1 MADQTEVQ
9 KLLNELVATYGVFN
23 IKLYQHHFYVKG
35 PHFFTLHEKFE
46 ELYDEVTEQF
56 DELAERLIA
65 IGGKPYATLGEFLEY
80 SPIKEA
86 PYDGK
91 ETAEEMVSSTISD
104 YKIIV
109 ERLQKGIILTGEAGD
124 DSTQDLLIGYKS
136 GVDKTIWMLQAF
148 LGKNP
153 LDA

>member
-1 MADQTEVQ
+1 MAKQTEVQ
-9 KLLNELVATYGVFN
+9 ELLNELVATYGVFN

-46 ELYDEVTEQF
+46 ELYDEVTGQF

-65 IGGKPYATLGEFLEY
+65 IGGKPYATLGEFLEF
-80 SPIKEA
+80 STIKEA

-91 ETAEEMVSSTISD
+91 ETAEEMVSSTILD
-104 YKIIV
+104 YKIID
-109 ERLQKGIILTGEAGD
+109 ERLQKGINLTGEAGD

>member
-1 MADQTEVQ
+1 MKKKKKVSIQDIAD
-9 KLLNELVATYGVFN
+9 KLGVSKGTVSLVLSGKAEGSR
-23 IKLYQHHFYVKG
+23 IS
-35 PHFFTLHEKFE
+35 
-46 ELYDEVTEQF
+46 DEMSKKV
-56 DELAERLIA
+56 
-65 IGGKPYATLGEFLEY
+65 
-80 SPIKEA
+80 
-86 PYDGK
+86 K

-104 YKIIV
+104 YKIID
-109 ERLQKGIILTGEAGD
+109 ERLQKGINLTGEAGD

>member
-1 MADQTEVQ
+1 MGKQTEVQ
-9 KLLNELVATYGVFN
+9 ELLNELVATYGVFN

-35 PHFFTLHEKFE
+35 PHFFKLHEKFE

-65 IGGKPYATLGEFLEY
+65 IGGKPYATLGEFLEH
-80 SPIKEA
+80 SLVTEA

-91 ETAEEMVSSTISD
+91 ETADEMVSSTVSD
-104 YKIIV
+104 YRIID
-109 ERLQKGIILTGEAGD
+109 EKLQKGIVLTGEAGD

-136 GVDKTIWMLQAF
+136 GVDKTIWMLQAY
-148 LGKNP
+148 LGKDP
-153 LDA
+153 LEA